1 MRHVFVGD
9 VHGMSDEL
17 QSLVSKLKL
26 AQGDTLVFVGDLV
39 DKGPDS
45 VGVVRL
51 VRELAESGPA
61 EVVLVEGNHED
72 KHRRFRRNLVVRPKV
87 AADQASASPEL
98 AEITDGLSDEDVV
111 FLDAAVPFHR
121 VPEHELLVV
130 HGGVPGDMDE
140 FPDSVEETVDLVG
153 KAKRR
158 FSLVLRTRFVSAEG
172 GKFLT
177 LGSESEGDPF
187 WADVYD
193 GRFGHVVFGHNP
205 FLDGPAL
212 FEHATGVDTGA
223 VHGGNLTALVVDAAG
238 VRSFVSVPSREFA

>member
-98 AEITDGLSDEDVV
+98 AEITDVLCDEYVV
-111 FLDAAVPFHR
+111 FL
-121 VPEHELLVV
+121 
-130 HGGVPGDMDE
+130 
-140 FPDSVEETVDLVG
+140 S
-153 KAKRR
+153 
-158 FSLVLRTRFVSAEG
+158 SQ
-172 GKFLT
+172 
-177 LGSESEGDPF
+177 
-187 WADVYD
+187 
-193 GRFGHVVFGHNP
+193 N
-205 FLDGPAL
+205 
-212 FEHATGVDTGA
+212 
-223 VHGGNLTALVVDAAG
+223 
-238 VRSFVSVPSREFA
+238 